1 MAINKRKNLNVIIF
15 IVIIVIMAIIG
26 IVALIGAIWN
36 FKSYYDD
43 KKKDVNCEI

>member
-26 IVALIGAIWN
+26 IVALVLNNIFN
-36 FKSYYDD
+36 S
-43 KKKDVNCEI
+43 N